1 MGPFC
6 TNWPGPGEA
15 ETMANRE
22 MTTRH
27 GTITTTAVLAST
39 AQLARKTPPS
49 LEWDTIDVEF
59 FAREADLYR
68 VEAAPSWDDLD

>member
-1 MGPFC
+1 MG
-6 TNWPGPGEA
+6 
-15 ETMANRE
+15 NRD

-27 GTITTTAVLAST
+27 GTIVTAAVLTSA

-68 VEAAPSWDDLD
+68 VEAAQSWDDLD